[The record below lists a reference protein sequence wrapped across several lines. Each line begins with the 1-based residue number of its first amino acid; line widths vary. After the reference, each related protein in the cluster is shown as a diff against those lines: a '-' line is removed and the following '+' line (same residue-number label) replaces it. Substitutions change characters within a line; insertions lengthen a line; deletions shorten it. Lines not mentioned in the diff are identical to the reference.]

1 MALIYATAVDE
12 LLQDVQQMDVHN
24 YERVV
29 VVSAR
34 WSASR
39 RLTQAGCDKLRQAA
53 AWMFRGRGDG
63 DGAVAAPPA
72 GDRSRSA
79 RTPRAGENGDAR
91 RGRVDQKAVV
101 PRPTLSMRRPERARP
116 DRPARRRHRGG
127 QRLERYNARRARHK
141 IKT

>member
-39 RLTQAGCDKLRQAA
+39 RLTQAGCDKLRQA
-53 AWMFRGRGDG
+53 
-63 DGAVAAPPA
+63 
-72 GDRSRSA
+72 
-79 RTPRAGENGDAR
+79 
-91 RGRVDQKAVV
+91 GRVDVQGSRRRRRSRRSTSCRRPIAVRKDASRSV
-101 PRPTLSMRRPERARP
+101 VNAPAAAADARARELVRRPTLST
-116 DRPARRRHRGG
+116 
-127 QRLERYNARRARHK
+127 RRAD
-141 IKT
+141 